1 MKVWALAQRLD
12 LDFSQ
17 EGDRFKARR
26 EIADLIEIW
35 VASQKINDIDSD
47 FTAHGVYW
55 SRYQSVK
62 GMLDNNPNCSA
73 LNPMFERLAQ
83 PDVGSMLMAG
93 SPLEF
98 EQVDRQAVAVAPRLG
113 EHTDQVLCELLGLGD
128 GEIGRLHDQ
137 GVVGG

>member
-1 MKVWALAQRLD
+1 
-12 LDFSQ
+12 
-17 EGDRFKARR
+17 
-26 EIADLIEIW
+26 
-35 VASQKINDIDSD
+35 
-47 FTAHGVYW
+47 
-55 SRYQSVK
+55 
-62 GMLDNNPNCSA
+62 
-73 LNPMFERLAQ
+73 MFERLAQ